1 MSETLANIDNIPT
14 ETSDNSIARRAVQQT
29 LAEQMRL
36 TSYEIADRKRLLGL
50 GEEHIRALSYCR
62 QTIHDRID
70 DIVEDFYA
78 IQTKTPEIA
87 LVIGDVETL
96 GRLRRAMRGYIMEMF
111 EGIYDEDYVN
121 KRLRVGKVH
130 KRIGVSP
137 KLYTTALRILHN
149 LLDAEV
155 SQVCGDDLARAQ
167 TTRQALNTVFMF
179 DMQLIFDTYIGSLVA
194 EVEAGRLELER
205 YAAGLEE
212 QVRERTRQVEE
223 MSRLDMLTQL
233 VNQRGFHEHLRREC
247 GAVER
252 GGTPLSLIT
261 IDLNDFKQIND
272 TRGHPEGDQALVAAA
287 RVVASSVRD
296 TDIVCRYGGD
306 EFAVILP
313 RTGLDE
319 ATTLA
324 HRMIANLEAEDVQGL
339 SFSVGI
345 AVSHPTAPIS
355 AADLTKAS
363 DRAMYQA
370 KLSYRSDPRSQV
382 VVDASLRQVPTAV
395 AVNVTDN
402 GAAPP
407 LVQANGLSS

>member
-1 MSETLANIDNIPT
+1 MSDPLANIDNHPSD
-14 ETSDNSIARRAVQQT
+14 TSDNSIARRAVQQT

-36 TSYEIADRKRLLGL
+36 TSHEIADRKRLLGL
-50 GEEHIRALSYCR
+50 GEEHIMALSYCR

-70 DIVEDFYA
+70 DIVDDFYA

-155 SQVCGDDLARAQ
+155 SQICGDDLERAH

-287 RVVASSVRD
+287 RVVARSVRD

-339 SFSVGI
+339 SFSAGI
-345 AVSHPTAPIS
+345 AVSHPSAPIS

-402 GAAPP
+402 APAPP
-407 LVQANGLSS
+407 LAQANGLSS